1 LALTLTPGQR
11 GDAPAFPELLAE
23 VPADGPVDEGVLDR
37 AFDRDAIRALLVER
51 DVAPCS
57 PSTANR
63 TEPIWYD
70 PERYKER
77 NMVERLFNRLRQF
90 RRVATR
96 SDKLAATFLAVVQ
109 ITAVFQMIR

>member
-1 LALTLTPGQR
+1 
-11 GDAPAFPELLAE
+11 
-23 VPADGPVDEGVLDR
+23 VPADCPVDEVVLDR
-37 AFDRDAIRALLVER
+37 AFDSDAIRELLVER
-51 DVAPCS
+51 DIAPCI

-70 PERYKER
+70 TERYKER
-77 NMVERLFNRLRQF
+77 NMVERLFNRLKQF

-96 SDKLAATFLAVVQ
+96 YDKLAATFLAFVQ

>member
-1 LALTLTPGQR
+1 MLTPGQR
-11 GDAPAFPELLAE
+11 GDAPVFPEVLAG
-23 VPADGPVDEGVLDR
+23 VPAECPVDEVVLDR
-37 AFDRDAIRALLVER
+37 AYDSDAIRESLVER
-51 DVAPCS
+51 DIAPCI

-70 PERYKER
+70 AERYKER
-77 NMVERLFNRLRQF
+77 NKVERLFNRLKQF

-96 SDKLAATFLAVVQ
+96 YDKLKETFLAFIQ